1 MSDKHHPFISSS
13 WLDNCSDGGFVFNDI
28 CGLCKTSLKGI
39 QGVITPPWAIDC
51 GLQLTNYNG
60 DNYSK
65 FIESLSARP
74 EQLLVIDIPP
84 CSEDT
89 AISFSTA
96 VVKQNTP
103 QNFRVQWNHTRIL
116 DLPATLP
123 SNRNKQVSKAQREGI
138 SCELVSD
145 WSNVHRLHDH
155 SRKRKD
161 LANNSTQLGK
171 LLNAISSESYSFAI
185 EAKDS
190 SGDCISSG
198 GFVIE
203 NKRCIYSFG
212 GQKRVALSAVATVSM
227 LHFAM
232 EVALTKGAE
241 KFDFGG
247 SSDPGVDRFYKEFG
261 AHQIPKARLIRSSWW
276 LTPILK
282 TLRPDLF

>member
-1 MSDKHHPFISSS
+1 MSDKKNPFISSS
-13 WLDNCSDGGFVFNDI
+13 WLDNCSSGGFVFNDI
-28 CGLCKTSLKGI
+28 CGLSKSSLKGVPV
-39 QGVITPPWAIDC
+39 VITPPWALDC
-51 GLQLTNYNG
+51 GLQCTNYNG

-65 FIESLSARP
+65 FIESLNTRP
-74 EQLLVIDIPP
+74 EPLLVIDLPP

-89 AISFSTA
+89 AISVNTA

-103 QNFRVQWNHTRIL
+103 SNFRVQWKHTRIL

-123 SNRNKQVSKAQREGI
+123 SNRRKQVNKAQREGI

-155 SRKRKD
+155 SRNRKD
-161 LANNSTQLGK
+161 LANNSSQLGK

-190 SGDCISSG
+190 SGDCIASG
-198 GFVIE
+198 GFVID
-203 NKRCIYSFG
+203 NNRCIYSFG
-212 GQKRVALSAVATVSM
+212 GQKRGALSAIATVAR

-261 AHQIPKARLIRSSWW
+261 AHQIPKARLVRSSWW

-282 TLRPDLF
+282 ILRPDLF